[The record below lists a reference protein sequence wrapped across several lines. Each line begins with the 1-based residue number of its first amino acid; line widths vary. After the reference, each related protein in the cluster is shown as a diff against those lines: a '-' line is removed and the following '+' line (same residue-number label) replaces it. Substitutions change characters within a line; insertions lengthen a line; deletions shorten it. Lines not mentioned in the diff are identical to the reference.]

1 MRGGCGMTDTVGREM
16 NPKILVVDD
25 DDNTRE
31 IIRDIIELI
40 QPDADVR
47 TAASNREAFQCLEE
61 FLPDLITTDIV
72 RAGGDGYEFLTE
84 LRSRVKTR
92 PIPVVAIRTKS

>member
-1 MRGGCGMTDTVGREM
+1 MTDTVGREM

-47 TAASNREAFQCLEE
+47 TAASNREA
-61 FLPDLITTDIV
+61 
-72 RAGGDGYEFLTE
+72 
-84 LRSRVKTR
+84 
-92 PIPVVAIRTKS
+92 